1 MRRQFGSVM
10 ISGARGGWIAWF
22 CLTCWATAVE
32 YELSGSYEYFG
43 RRQDATELAR
53 QREFVKERT
62 SPGQPPRMTF
72 QLKGAYEKRYG
83 PLSALVMGE
92 PRALGEAFNREFK
105 VWVRGNAWCIHTRLP
120 GSTPKTGWEH
130 GSLDGREFFMSLL
143 TTNGGAMG
151 IVSYRSGTVPHSL
164 SDDGVPMVWMM
175 TASGRYFDTL
185 TNQLIWP
192 AHTKHILRNDEDR
205 ARDYRQP
212 GSWVRRDGKPGL
224 PMAIAFLDAKGVT
237 NAFYRATGFRVVDG
251 LSLPSGFIWER
262 YGGLAPDGDDFVIRT
277 DERIVARITNFVGH
291 CSRKDLR
298 PRVLPNMSV
307 ADYRVKQPTNQT
319 AAVTTNPVVAVG
331 TKGYVVRDGKWPT
344 TAKAQDLL
352 DGRKRRPKDWIWA
365 AVLAAVVLG
374 GAVGWLR
381 WRARRVP
388 PPQPPPPPP
397 TDAPSP

>member
-1 MRRQFGSVM
+1 M
-10 ISGARGGWIAWF
+10 ISGIQGGWIAWF

-62 SPGQPPRMTF
+62 PPGQPPRMTF
-72 QLKGAYEKRYG
+72 PLKGAYEKRYG
-83 PLSALVMGE
+83 PLSALVLGE
-92 PRALGEAFNREFK
+92 PRPLGETFNREFK
-105 VWVRGNAWCIHTRLP
+105 VWVRGNAWCIHTRQA
-120 GSTPKTGWEH
+120 GSGPKTGWEH
-130 GSLDGREFFMSLL
+130 GSLDGKEFYMSLL
-143 TTNGGAMG
+143 SVAGLAMG
-151 IVSYRSGTVPHSL
+151 SVSYRSGPVPHTL

-175 TASGRYFDTL
+175 TASGGYFDTL

-192 AHTKHILRNDEDR
+192 AHTKYFLRNDEDR
-205 ARDYRQP
+205 ARDYRQA
-212 GSWVRRDGKPGL
+212 GSWVRRDGIPGL

-237 NAFYRATGFRVVDG
+237 NAFYRASGFREVDG

-298 PRVLPNMSV
+298 PRALPNMSV

-319 AAVTTNPVVAVG
+319 AAVTTNPAVSVS

-344 TAKAQDLL
+344 TAKAQDLV
-352 DGRKRRPKDWIWA
+352 DGRKRTPKDWIWA
-365 AVLAAVVLG
+365 AALAVVLLG
-374 GAVGWLR
+374 GAVWWLR
-381 WRARRVP
+381 RRARRAASAS
-388 PPQPPPPPP
+388 PPPPADLPGP
-397 TDAPSP
+397 